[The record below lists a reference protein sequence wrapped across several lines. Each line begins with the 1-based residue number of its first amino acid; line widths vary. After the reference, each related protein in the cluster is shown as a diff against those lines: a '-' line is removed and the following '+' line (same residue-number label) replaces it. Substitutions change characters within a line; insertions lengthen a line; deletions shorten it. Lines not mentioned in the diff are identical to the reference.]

1 MEPDLYFS
9 LKGNGVDLNDKYNW
23 TRQTM
28 MEKVCA
34 VMGIKGYRDTPEA
47 SLLPP
52 QDRDDTYVLNV
63 DNVTKII
70 AIKMRFR

>member
-34 VMGIKGYRDTPEA
+34 VMGIKGTPEA